1 MSVALPDLQIV
12 PVSRI
17 ILHEDHDL
25 QRTLPLIDKLRAQG
39 ILRNPP
45 LVMPLEDSTERYMV
59 LDGANRVTAL
69 QEMEFPHIVAQVIA
83 PDNPKMHLDTWRHV
97 VWGIDSEDLLK
108 NIREVGGL
116 KLADAPKGKKKY
128 LKPDYL
134 PVEIQLAD
142 GRNFLA
148 CSAGKGLEL
157 MAYLHG
163 IVNSYKDKSYLDRT
177 SQTDIEFFRSVHKN
191 LTALFIYPNF
201 SIRDLLQQASEGNLL
216 PSGLTR
222 FTVSPRALH
231 LNYPLHELSSAKP
244 IEYKNKYLKRWIQEC
259 VQKKCVRYYAEET
272 FLFDD

>member
-1 MSVALPDLQIV
+1 MSQALPNLQIL
-12 PVSRI
+12 PVANI

-25 QRTLPLIDKLRAQG
+25 QRTLPLIDKLRAQS
-39 ILRNPP
+39 ILKNPP
-45 LVMPLEDSTERYMV
+45 LVMPLEDGSGRYMV

-69 QEMEFPHIVAQVIA
+69 QEMEFPHIVAQIIE
-83 PDNPKMHLDTWRHV
+83 PDNPNMHLDTWHHI
-97 VWGIDSEDLLK
+97 VWGIDIEELLE
-108 NIREVGGL
+108 NIKEVGGL
-116 KLADAPKGKKKY
+116 KLVDTTNGKKKE
-128 LKPDYL
+128 LKPDCL

-142 GRNFLA
+142 GRKFLA
-148 CSAGKGLEL
+148 CTAKKGLQQ

-163 IVNSYKDKSYLDRT
+163 IVNAYKNKSFLDRT
-177 SQTDIEFFRSVHKN
+177 SQTDIEFFRGVHQN

-201 SIRDLLQQASEGNLL
+201 SVRELLQQISDGNLL

-231 LNYPLHELSSAKP
+231 LNYPLHELSSAKS